1 MSPRRK
7 PLGILVIMIVVGLL
21 VGSALSEVL
30 GAVLP
35 EGVPRTFLTK
45 GVAVDLGPTTVNLG
59 VLWIT
64 LGLGL
69 RISILSVG
77 GVILAAYLFRWY

>member
-7 PLGILVIMIVVGLL
+7 PLGILVIMIVAGLL

-30 GAVLP
+30 RAVLP
-35 EGVPRTFLTK
+35 AGVPRTFLTE
-45 GVAVDLGPTTVNLG
+45 GVAVNLGPTTLNLG

-64 LGLGL
+64 LGIGF
-69 RISILSVG
+69 RVSILSVG
-77 GVILAAYLFRWY
+77 GIILAAYLFRWY